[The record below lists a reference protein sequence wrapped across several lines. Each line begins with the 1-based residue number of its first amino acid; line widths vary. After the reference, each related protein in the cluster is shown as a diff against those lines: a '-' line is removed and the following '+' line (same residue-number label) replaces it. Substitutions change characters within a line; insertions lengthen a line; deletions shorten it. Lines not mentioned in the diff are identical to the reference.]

1 MDERD
6 MEEEGQNAKRNGW
19 GIERKM
25 FFLELL
31 FLFVDKTISRNPKA
45 RRANKTLIY

>member
-6 MEEEGQNAKRNGW
+6 MEEKRKDRETDGW

-25 FFLELL
+25 IFLDV
-31 FLFVDKTISRNPKA
+31 FSKPWHTI
-45 RRANKTLIY
+45 IF

>member
-19 GIERKM
+19 GIERKKC
-25 FFLELL
+25 FLGIVI
-31 FLFVDKTISRNPKA
+31 FIFR
-45 RRANKTLIY
+45 